1 MATLFDDDA
10 APARAGARG
19 PETNDGLNPE
29 QRAAV
34 RHGEG
39 PLMVVA
45 GAGTGKTRVITE
57 RIRYLLETQP
67 ELDGSEILG
76 LTFTEKAAAEM
87 KRRVVASAG
96 ERGERVA
103 LGTFHSFCAQ
113 LLTERDPSLRT
124 LDRVDHW
131 ILLRR
136 NLPRLALDRYR
147 RLAEPGWFLNDF
159 VDFFSRC
166 QDELVSP
173 EDYQAYADKIAAD
186 YAHHKTTVPEEDRP
200 LREEDIA
207 KQQEIARVYRE
218 SDNLLRERHLLTFG
232 TQLMGAITLLRNDP
246 ALLAAMRERYRYILV
261 DEFQDTNIAQLE
273 LLHLLCGERRNLVV
287 VGDHRQA
294 IYRFRGASFGS
305 FTHFLEKYAGAS
317 AEERARVQM
326 PLRRNYRS
334 TKRILRVANEVER
347 HLVLPAEQPKDF
359 QDTALVA
366 EKSDGEKIRV
376 VTLSSADEEA
386 DWIAEEIE
394 RLHRAGARWRSMAVL
409 YRMHTHRE
417 RLVTAL
423 RERGIPFVIRN
434 LSIMDHRLVR
444 DILAYIRL
452 TADVRDDVACARVLA
467 APAWGL
473 EAQDLQRLA
482 ERAAKARGGSLWDVI
497 ESAQGELAFD
507 AGRAGLQELVAL
519 ITDLRKRARELPAL
533 EWFDEL
539 LGRLDIGVAVSEQ
552 DRKYLA
558 RLRQFIFEWQPKS
571 ETRRLKELAEYLDYF
586 DQASGQIN
594 LEEEHGDAVQLMTV
608 HAAKG
613 LEFDHVFVIHLV
625 HGGFPAREKPHVLEF
640 PKILMKE
647 QQPSGDFHIQEE
659 RRLFYVALTRAR
671 ERLTLTTVSAKRSKP
686 SPFLDDI
693 LMAPAVQRADLQQL
707 APERPARQPA
717 AAGAGAAEAGG
728 AELFAEERTRSRVG
742 SRIGQWAETYRPALE
757 DPLPLSASAIA
768 TFDSCPQ
775 KYLFSNMWGI
785 RTGPH
790 APLSFG
796 NVMHTTIG
804 EFVRELR
811 KGRRVPFD
819 EVAAIYEREWTS
831 AGFEDTYQEN
841 EYKKDGLEQLRAFHA
856 STLDAPPDVFAQERR
871 FELPLANRIVLTGRM
886 DQVNRAGAAGEKI
899 IEIVDYKTGKPKT
912 DAHAKKDL
920 QLSVYA
926 LAAREVF
933 GEHVARLI
941 FYNMQDNKFVAATR
955 DAKQL
960 ARAEEDIQEV
970 AAEIRAGHFP
980 VKMGYACKACEFR
993 LICPAH
999 DRGAKAAAEE
1009 E

>member
-10 APARAGARG
+10 APRPARAKNAK
-19 PETNDGLNPE
+19 ETPDGLNAE

-57 RIRYLLETQP
+57 RIRYLLESQP
-67 ELDGSEILG
+67 ELDGGEILG

-96 ERGERVA
+96 ERGERVV

-113 LLTERDPSLRT
+113 MLTERDPGVRT

-136 NLPRLALDRYR
+136 NLARLGLDRYR
-147 RLAEPGWFLNDF
+147 RLAEPGQFLGDF
-159 VDFFSRC
+159 EQFFSRC

-173 EDYQAYADKIAAD
+173 EDYQAFADELAARYAREKAAL
-186 YAHHKTTVPEEDRP
+186 AEDERA
-200 LREEDIA
+200 LREEEIA
-207 KQQEIARVYRE
+207 RQQEIARVYRE
-218 SDNLLRERHLLTFG
+218 SDALLRERHLLTFG
-232 TQLMGAITLLRNDP
+232 TQLMGGVTLLRNDP
-246 ALLAAMRERYRYILV
+246 ELLATLRERYRYILV

-273 LLHLLCGERRNLVV
+273 LLHLLGGERRNLVV

-305 FTHFLEKYAGAS
+305 FAHFLDEYAGAS
-317 AEERARVQM
+317 PAERARVQM

-334 TKRILRVANEVER
+334 TRRILRVANEVER

-359 QDTALVA
+359 QETGLVA
-366 EKSDGEKIRV
+366 EKSEGERIRV
-376 VTLSSADEEA
+376 VTLASSDEEA
-386 DWIAEEIE
+386 RWIAAEIE
-394 RLHRAGARWRSMAVL
+394 RLHGAGARWRSMAVL

-423 RERGIPFVIRN
+423 RDSGVPFVIRN
-434 LSIMDHRLVR
+434 LSILDHRLVR

-452 TADVRDDVACARVLA
+452 AADVRDDVACARVLA

-507 AGRAGLQELVAL
+507 AGRAGLQELIAL
-519 ITDLRKRARELPAL
+519 VGDLRRRARELPAL

-539 LGRLDIGVAVSEQ
+539 LGRLEIGVAVSEQ
-552 DRKYLA
+552 DRKYVG

-586 DQASGQIN
+586 DQANGQIN

-608 HAAKG
+608 HSAKG

-640 PKILMKE
+640 PAELMKE
-647 QQPSGDFHIQEE
+647 QLPAGDFHIQEE

-671 ERLTLTTVSAKRSKP
+671 DRLTLTTVVGKRSKP

-693 LMAPAVQRADLQQL
+693 LMAPKVQRADLQQL
-707 APERPARQPA
+707 APEHVPEKPA
-717 AAGAGAAEAGG
+717 AGTAAESGGAA
-728 AELFAEERTRSRVG
+728 LFAAERAQSRVG
-742 SRIGQWAETYRPALE
+742 SRIGQWAETYRPPLSE
-757 DPLPLSASAIA
+757 PLPLSASAIG
-768 TFDSCPQ
+768 TFESCPQ
-775 KYLFSNMWGI
+775 KYLFTQLWGI
-785 RTGPH
+785 RTGPR
-790 APLSFG
+790 ATLTFG

-804 EFVRELR
+804 AFVGQLR
-811 KGRRVPFD
+811 KGRRLPFE
-819 EVAAIYEREWTS
+819 EVAAIYEREWS
-831 AGFEDTYQEN
+831 AAGYEDTYQEQ
-841 EYKKDGLEQLRAFHA
+841 EYKKDGLAQLRAFHQ
-856 STLDAPPDVFAQERR
+856 STLEAPPEVFAQERR

-886 DQVNRAGAAGEKI
+886 DQVNRAGAPGEKLV
-899 IEIVDYKTGKPKT
+899 EIVDYKTGRPKT

-933 GEHVARLI
+933 GEQVARLV
-941 FYNMQDNKFVAATR
+941 FYNVQNNQSVAATR

-960 ARAEEDIQEV
+960 ARAEEDMQEV
-970 AAEIRAGHFP
+970 AAEIRAGNFP
-980 VKMGYACKACEFR
+980 TKIGFSCKACEFR

-999 DRGAKAAAEE
+999 DRGAKAAPEDT
-1009 E
+1009 